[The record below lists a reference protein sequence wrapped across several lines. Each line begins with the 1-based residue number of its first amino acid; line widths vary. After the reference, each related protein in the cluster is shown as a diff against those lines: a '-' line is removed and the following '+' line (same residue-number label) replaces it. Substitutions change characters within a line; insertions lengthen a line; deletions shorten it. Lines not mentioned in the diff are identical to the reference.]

1 MYSADISGMFFN
13 LLKYART
20 LVKQK
25 KVLFHNEWAVKR
37 AREEIKIAVKLM
49 STRLSVSH
57 DKVNT
62 SKLWNVGR
70 LKILSLNV

>member
-1 MYSADISGMFFN
+1 MYSADISGMFFQF
-13 LLKYART
+13 
-20 LVKQK
+20 VKVRALSWSKK

-37 AREEIKIAVKLM
+37 MRGKIKIAVKLM

-62 SKLWNVGR
+62 SKLCKERGTTED
-70 LKILSLNV
+70 LKS